1 MQKELDK
8 AWDELVVSVFKGSN
22 RAFYGSLMSSLELK
36 WDESISTA
44 VVTPDMEII
53 WNPRFFL
60 GLPKETRKF
69 ILLHEIEH
77 IARLHM
83 LRKGDRDH
91 KLWNYACDYEIN
103 LAQVDEGLTYDGTQ
117 PLIEEKFRGM
127 PAEEIYKLLD
137 QQKEEEANDNGSWG
151 DGSPDM
157 RESSSSSG
165 DMEDSAG
172 GGITPEMIE
181 GLTQAQ
187 ASKIIN
193 AVAKAIQAEKIS
205 GYATDKTAAVETI
218 LNRFLKP
225 SLDWNKFLRRY
236 MTDKLKKQLTWKR
249 RNKRFPNIYLPT
261 RRQDK
266 KGLTNITFYLD
277 TSGSITD
284 RMVEI
289 FNSEVK
295 YVFEYFQ
302 PKSLN
307 VVQFDTEIRHEIQYN
322 RGTRIKQVTVSGRG
336 GTCLQ
341 CVRDHIIKNQP
352 NIVVVLS
359 DLDCLPMDK
368 IRNQEILWIV
378 FDNPS
383 AQVHQGRM
391 FHVKTNQ

>member
-22 RAFYGSLMSSLELK
+22 RAFYGSLLCSLELK
-36 WDESISTA
+36 WDETIPTA
-44 VVTPDMEII
+44 AVTSDMEIL
-53 WNPRFFL
+53 WNPQFFL

-83 LRKGDRDH
+83 LRVGTREH
-91 KLWNYACDYEIN
+91 KRWVYACDFEIN
-103 LAQVDEGLTYDGTQ
+103 LAQVDEGLTYEGTQ
-117 PLIEEKFRGM
+117 PLLSEQFRGM
-127 PAEEIYKLLD
+127 TAEEIYEHLEND
-137 QQKEEEANDNGSWG
+137 QQDKSDSNGSWG
-151 DGSPDM
+151 DGSPDVQQ
-157 RESSSSSG
+157 G
-165 DMEDSAG
+165 D
-172 GGITPEMIE
+172 PENGDGQADQ

-193 AVAKAIQAEKIS
+193 AVAKAVQSEKIS
-205 GYATDKTAAVETI
+205 GYTTEKTAAIETI

-249 RNKRFPNIYLPT
+249 RNKRFPGIYLPT

-284 RMVEI
+284 KMVEI

-295 YVFEYFQ
+295 YVFEHFQ

-322 RGTRIKQVTVSGRG
+322 RGTRIKQMTVSGRG
-336 GTCLQ
+336 GTSLH
-341 CVRDHIIKNQP
+341 CVHEHIIKTRP

-359 DLDCLPMDK
+359 DLECLPMH
-368 IRNQEILWIV
+368 RLNGQEILWIV
-378 FDNPS
+378 FDNPN
-383 AQVHQGRM
+383 AQVYQGKV
-391 FHVKTNQ
+391 FHVKTK

>member
-22 RAFYGSLMSSLELK
+22 RAFYGSLLCSLELK
-36 WDESISTA
+36 WDETTSTA
-44 VVTPDMEII
+44 AVTPDMEIL
-53 WNPRFFL
+53 WNPQFFL

-69 ILLHEIEH
+69 VLLHEIEH

-83 LRKGDRDH
+83 LRAGTREH
-91 KLWNYACDYEIN
+91 KRWVYACDYEIN
-103 LAQVDEGLTYDGTQ
+103 LAQQDEGLTYEGTS
-117 PLIEEKFRGM
+117 PLISEQFRGM
-127 PAEEIYKLLD
+127 TAEEIYDLLESE
-137 QQKEEEANDNGSWG
+137 KENEADSSGSWG
-151 DGSPDM
+151 DGSPDVQEGDS
-157 RESSSSSG
+157 ESG
-165 DMEDSAG
+165 EGKPDQ
-172 GGITPEMIE
+172 

-193 AVAKAIQAEKIS
+193 AVAKAVQAEKIS
-205 GYATDKTAAVETI
+205 GYTTDKTAAVETI

-249 RNKRFPNIYLPT
+249 RNKRFPGIYLPT

-284 RMVEI
+284 KMVEI

-295 YVFEYFQ
+295 YVFEHFQ

-322 RGTRIKQVTVSGRG
+322 RGTRIKQMAVSGRG
-336 GTCLQ
+336 GTSLH
-341 CVRDHIIKNQP
+341 CVREHITKTRP

-359 DLDCLPMDK
+359 DLECLPMDR
-368 IRNQEILWIV
+368 INGQEILWIV
-378 FDNPS
+378 FDNPQ

-391 FHVKTNQ
+391 FHVKTN

>member
-22 RAFYGSLMSSLELK
+22 RAFYGSLLCSLELK
-36 WDESISTA
+36 WDETIPTA
-44 VVTPDMEII
+44 AVTSDMEIL
-53 WNPRFFL
+53 WNPQFFL

-83 LRKGDRDH
+83 LRVGTREH
-91 KLWNYACDYEIN
+91 KRWVYACDYEIN
-103 LAQVDEGLTYDGTQ
+103 LAQVDEGLTYEGTQ
-117 PLIEEKFRGM
+117 PLLSEQFRGM
-127 PAEEIYKLLD
+127 TAEEIYEHLEND
-137 QQKEEEANDNGSWG
+137 QQDKSDSNGSWG
-151 DGSPDM
+151 DGSPDVQQ
-157 RESSSSSG
+157 G
-165 DMEDSAG
+165 D
-172 GGITPEMIE
+172 PENGE
-181 GLTQAQ
+181 GHTDQGLTQAQ

-193 AVAKAIQAEKIS
+193 AVAKAVQSEKIS
-205 GYATDKTAAVETI
+205 GYTTEKTAAVETI

-249 RNKRFPNIYLPT
+249 RNKRFPGIYLPT

-277 TSGSITD
+277 TSGSIID
-284 RMVEI
+284 KMVEI

-295 YVFEYFQ
+295 YVFEHFQ

-322 RGTRIKQVTVSGRG
+322 RGTRIKQMTVSGRG
-336 GTCLQ
+336 GTSLH
-341 CVRDHIIKNQP
+341 CVHEHIIKTRP

-359 DLDCLPMDK
+359 DLECLPMH
-368 IRNQEILWIV
+368 RLNGQEILWIV
-378 FDNPS
+378 FDNPN
-383 AQVHQGRM
+383 AQVYQGKV
-391 FHVKTNQ
+391 FHVKTK

>member
-22 RAFYGSLMSSLELK
+22 RAFYGSLLCSLELK
-36 WDESISTA
+36 WDETIPTA
-44 VVTPDMEII
+44 AVTSDMEIL
-53 WNPRFFL
+53 WNPQFFL

-83 LRKGDRDH
+83 LRVGTREH
-91 KLWNYACDYEIN
+91 KRWVYACDYEIN
-103 LAQVDEGLTYDGTQ
+103 LAQADEGLTYEGTQ
-117 PLIEEKFRGM
+117 PLISEQFRGM
-127 PAEEIYKLLD
+127 TAEEIYEHL
-137 QQKEEEANDNGSWG
+137 ENDEQDKSDSNGSWG
-151 DGSPDM
+151 DGSPDVQQ
-157 RESSSSSG
+157 G
-165 DMEDSAG
+165 DHENDDGHADQ
-172 GGITPEMIE
+172 

-193 AVAKAIQAEKIS
+193 AVAKAVQSEKIS
-205 GYATDKTAAVETI
+205 GYTTEKTAAVETI

-249 RNKRFPNIYLPT
+249 RNKRFPGIYLPT
-261 RRQDK
+261 HRQDK
-266 KGLTNITFYLD
+266 KGLTNIIFYLD

-284 RMVEI
+284 KMVEI

-295 YVFEYFQ
+295 YVFEHFQ

-322 RGTRIKQVTVSGRG
+322 RGTRIKQMTVSGRG
-336 GTCLQ
+336 GTSLH
-341 CVRDHIIKNQP
+341 CVHEHIIKTRP

-359 DLDCLPMDK
+359 DLECLPMQR
-368 IRNQEILWIV
+368 INGQEILWIV
-378 FDNPS
+378 FDNPN
-383 AQVHQGRM
+383 AQVLQGRV
-391 FHVKTNQ
+391 FHVKTN